1 MSKELAEQQADSIA
15 QTIYADIETGDTFGR
30 NEDDHHKLD
39 AYEWLEDA
47 LDIEY
52 RVSGDGNYRSAKV
65 LTGWGGPNV
74 WIDTAREQVGV
85 AWYCEPV
92 YRDLPETF
100 CRELDEALE
109 ELWSA
114 R

>member
-1 MSKELAEQQADSIA
+1 MSNEDATKMADSISRELY
-15 QTIYADIETGDTFGR
+15 TYAEDGNVFGIDEDTQ
-30 NEDDHHKLD
+30 EEAT
-39 AYEWLEDA
+39 AYDYLEDA

-52 RVSGDGNYRSAKV
+52 RVGSDGKYRSAKV

-74 WIDTAREQVGV
+74 WIDTARQQVAV

-92 YRDLPETF
+92 YRDLPVEF
-100 CRELDEALE
+100 CNELDEALA
-109 ELWSA
+109 ELWSI